1 MMKKNKNNDVFILIT
16 IYFICF
22 IFISSA
28 YSFFSEQL
36 ELKGQAGFSNQKNN
50 DYEYDYLIQ
59 NSWESGGYYY
69 YHYNVNVTYKGNDNI
84 IGWQINIDVPISTE
98 INGCYNANECT
109 VNNNTLRITNTSWNG
124 ELTNNSVVS
133 ISFIVKTT
141 EKNYDLVISS
151 INFYKNGETIDP
163 GTEIDIDP
171 EIENPIEGNVTANLN
186 IKNSWGNTTQY
197 ELELVNNSN
206 INLSSWEV
214 RYQVPDDAKIS
225 NIWGGNYILKDNILI
240 LSGLSWSQSLLI
252 GNTNKNVG
260 FQLETIEK
268 APAKLKI
275 ISLTGVTENQED
287 VVFEV

>member
-1 MMKKNKNNDVFILIT
+1 MKKNKNNDIFILII

-36 ELKGQAGFSNQKNN
+36 ELKGQAGFSNQEDK

-69 YHYNVNVTYKGNDNI
+69 YHYNVNVTYKGSDNI
-84 IGWQINIDVPISTE
+84 VGWQINIDVPISTE
-98 INGCYNANECT
+98 INGCYNANECI
-109 VNNNTLRITNTSWNG
+109 VNNNILRITNGSWNG

-133 ISFIVKTT
+133 ISFIIKTT
-141 EKNYDLVISS
+141 EKNYVVIISS
-151 INFYKNGETIDP
+151 INFYKNEETTDP
-163 GTEIDIDP
+163 STEIDDDSQT
-171 EIENPIEGNVTANLN
+171 NNSIEGNVLANLN
-186 IKNSWGNTTQY
+186 IQNSWGNTTQY

-214 RYQVPDDAKIS
+214 RCQVPEGAKIS

-240 LSGLSWSQSLLI
+240 LSGLSWNQSLLI
-252 GNTNKNVG
+252 GNTNKNLG
-260 FQLETIEK
+260 FQLETIES
-268 APAKLKI
+268 APVKLKI

>member
-1 MMKKNKNNDVFILIT
+1 MMKKNKNNYVFILIT

-36 ELKGQAGFSNQKNN
+36 ELKGQAGFSNRENN

-98 INGCYNANECT
+98 INGCYNANECI

-171 EIENPIEGNVTANLN
+171 EIENPIEGSVTANLN

-225 NIWGGNYILKDNILI
+225 NIWGGDYILKDNILI
-240 LSGLSWSQSLLI
+240 LSGFSWSQSLLI